1 MGVQPQIRILMPW
14 LLVALVVLGGCA
26 TAPPEAGRGDAPV
39 RETAA
44 GRDAVGENG
53 GIVHALYD
61 QHEEWAGTP
70 YRYGGSSRAG
80 VDCSGFVQTTYAS
93 RLGRALPRTTRQ
105 QARVGTRV
113 GREAV
118 QPGDL
123 VFFRPADK
131 QRHVGIYV
139 ENGRFLHASTSR
151 GVTLSDLDNPYWRNA
166 YWMARRP

>member
-1 MGVQPQIRILMPW
+1 MRCNPPVRTLLPG
-14 LLVALVVLGGCA
+14 LLVALLVLGGCA
-26 TAPPEAGRGDAPV
+26 TTPPEDGRREAPSREAAPSDADQQGGEIV
-39 RETAA
+39 R
-44 GRDAVGENG
+44 
-53 GIVHALYD
+53 ALYD

-70 YRYGGSSRAG
+70 YRYGGSSRSG
-80 VDCSGFVQTTYAS
+80 VDCSGFVRTTYAS
-93 RLGRALPRTTRQ
+93 RLGQSLPRTTRQ

-113 GREAV
+113 GRDHV

-139 ENGRFLHASTSR
+139 EDGRFLHASTSQ
-151 GVTLSDLDNPYWRNA
+151 GVTLSELDNPYWRNA